1 MFFRKKPAVNE
12 KLVRMEFLVSKESD
26 FKKYLLYLSHPGH
39 VIWRNFLA
47 GTFQGVG
54 FVVGSALF
62 LTVVSF
68 ILKQVLGEIPFFSDF
83 ANALNLWL
91 SSLQSPKG

>member
-1 MFFRKKPAVNE
+1 
-12 KLVRMEFLVSKESD
+12 MEFLVSKESD
-26 FKKYLLYLSHPGH
+26 FRKYLLYLSHPGH

-54 FVVGSALF
+54 FIVGSALF
-62 LTVVSF
+62 LTAVSY
-68 ILKQVLGEIPFFSDF
+68 ILKQILGEIPFFSDF

-91 SSLQSPKG
+91 GNLQSPKG